1 MEKDKTIDKTDRK
14 ILNMLLE
21 NAGLSCRRIAKKTG
35 LSTVTI
41 LNRIKKLEDEKIIKN
56 RTVQLD
62 YQKLGYDVEVIIKL
76 RISKGNLFKVEKK
89 IAKEPNVS
97 ALYDVTG
104 NFDTII
110 IAKFRNRKSMDNFLK
125 KIQTYDFI
133 ERTETII
140 VLNTIKEENILIN

>member
-14 ILNMLLE
+14 ILNILLK
-21 NAGLSCRRIAKKTG
+21 NAGLSCRKIAKKTG

-41 LNRIKKLEDEKIIKN
+41 LNRIKKLENEKIIKN
-56 RTVQLD
+56 HTVYLN
-62 YQKLGYDVEVIIKL
+62 YAKLGYDIEVIIKL
-76 RISKGNLFKVEKK
+76 CISKGMLFEVEKK

-97 ALYDVTG
+97 AIYDVTG
-104 NFDTII
+104 NVDAII

-133 ERTETII
+133 EKTETILI
-140 VLNTIKEENILIN
+140 LNTIKEENILVK